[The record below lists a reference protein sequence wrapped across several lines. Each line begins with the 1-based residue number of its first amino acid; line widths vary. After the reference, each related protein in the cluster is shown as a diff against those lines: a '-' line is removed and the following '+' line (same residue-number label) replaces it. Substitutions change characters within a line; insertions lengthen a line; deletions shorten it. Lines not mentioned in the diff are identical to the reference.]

1 MDISGQ
7 LVLKDIRGKPFLDGA
22 RQQPKKHA
30 ASEFE
35 CLTSY
40 SKKICGQL
48 WKCLTSYSKNLRPAS
63 LNPISKSSARTVV
76 DRKSGRPRV
85 DQLFRKSFGRH
96 LVDPWP
102 AMAHPISKSA
112 ASEFE
117 CAELVHAFVWPA
129 MAHPISKSSAR
140 IVVDQNSGR
149 PIVDRFSP
157 DNRSTIGRPMPSWAK
172 IGRRLVQHDGAEQVD
187 RLSTDFLVKL
197 GRQLVDQNLG

>member
-1 MDISGQ
+1 MTSYSSASRPVHGHQ
-7 LVLKDIRGKPFLDGA
+7 RSACPQRHP
-22 RQQPKKHA
+22 RQAFPRWRAPTAKKHA

-102 AMAHPISKSA
+102 AMAHPISKS
-112 ASEFE
+112 
-117 CAELVHAFVWPA
+117 
-129 MAHPISKSSAR
+129 SAR